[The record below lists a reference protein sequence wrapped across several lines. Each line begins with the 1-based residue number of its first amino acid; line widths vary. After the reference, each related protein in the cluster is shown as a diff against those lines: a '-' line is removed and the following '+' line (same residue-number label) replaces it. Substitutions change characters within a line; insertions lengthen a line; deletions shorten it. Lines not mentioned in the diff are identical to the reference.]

1 VLDEIRSLGD
11 SLRSLALVLG
21 FYALRLGARVSDTP
35 AVPEPSPLVPLKL
48 RPTPRN

>member
-1 VLDEIRSLGD
+1 
-11 SLRSLALVLG
+11 
-21 FYALRLGARVSDTP
+21 VSDTP